1 MAGSDYLEWEEED
14 DLEFPPPHLLAD
26 EEEEGPS
33 EPEIKV
39 TCINY
44 TSHYDLQS
52 KMIALVIVLLIFNFS
67 DKRVMGKKLFQNEYN
82 LHNGEASKVDNRNT
96 MSSNQNNELYCIA
109 FHRPNT
115 YNSRIK

>member
-26 EEEEGPS
+26 EEEEEEEEGSS

-44 TSHYDLQS
+44 TSHHDLQS
-52 KMIALVIVLLIFNFS
+52 KIIALLIVLLIFNFS
-67 DKRVMGKKLFQNEYN
+67 DKRVVGKKLFQNESN
-82 LHNGEASKVDNRNT
+82 LPFV
-96 MSSNQNNELYCIA
+96 
-109 FHRPNT
+109 
-115 YNSRIK
+115 